1 MPSITRRARARSP
14 DTQAGVVEALVGA
27 MERLIGQGHSF
38 TALSVEQLAR
48 EAGIAR
54 STFYL
59 HFSDKGQL
67 VHRLLQRIAEELSAA
82 AGLWFAQPELTQR
95 EDLQAGIRSIV
106 DVYERHHAV
115 MTAVVETAA
124 YDPEVAQ
131 LFHGMMD
138 ALVSE
143 SRRSLRRIQQSG
155 KAHPDATPEVADVLT
170 WMLERACYQ
179 LLKGR
184 KPAQRERLAETLTH
198 IAWTAM
204 FAPGKA

>member
-1 MPSITRRARARSP
+1 MPSITRRARARSSE
-14 DTQAGVVEALVGA
+14 TQAGVVEALVGA
-27 MERLIGQGHSF
+27 MERLIAGGQSF

-67 VHRLLQRIAEELSAA
+67 VHRLLQEITREMSTA
-82 AGLWFAQPELTQR
+82 AGTWFAQPELTRR
-95 EDLQAGIRSIV
+95 EDLHTAIRSIV
-106 DVYERHHAV
+106 EVYERHHAV

-131 LFHGMMD
+131 LFHQMMD
-138 ALVSE
+138 SLVME
-143 SRRSLRRIQQSG
+143 SRRSLRRIQQNG

-170 WMLERACYQ
+170 WMLECACHQ

-204 FAPGKA
+204 FAPGKG